1 MKGKFIKGGMVG
13 ASLGIVCLLGVAEK
27 EALAGTAFVMDPPS
41 NVRVVPNGKI
51 LCVIPSRVNI
61 NVYGYERGWYL
72 TDACGR
78 MGYIHESQVR
88 LAGGGYGG
96 RRGDCVVVGLK
107 RGQLAL
113 RKSPG
118 GESIAGLNNGNTV
131 DYLAGDF
138 PWYYV
143 RVVSGP
149 NRRVTGMEG
158 WVNAN
163 YLLCGE

>member
-1 MKGKFIKGGMVG
+1 MKRGLGGGIIGVG
-13 ASLGIVCLLGVAEK
+13 LGIAFSLGMTPKAVMAD
-27 EALAGTAFVMDPPS
+27 TAFVMDPPS
-41 NVRVVPNGKI
+41 NVRVVPNGRI

-61 NVYGYERGWYL
+61 NVYGYDRGWYL
-72 TDACGR
+72 TDACGT

-88 LAGGGYGG
+88 LAGQG
-96 RRGDCVVVGLK
+96 RGRGDCVVVGLK

-118 GESIAGLNNGNTV
+118 GESVAGLNNGNTV

-163 YLLCGE
+163 YLYCGD